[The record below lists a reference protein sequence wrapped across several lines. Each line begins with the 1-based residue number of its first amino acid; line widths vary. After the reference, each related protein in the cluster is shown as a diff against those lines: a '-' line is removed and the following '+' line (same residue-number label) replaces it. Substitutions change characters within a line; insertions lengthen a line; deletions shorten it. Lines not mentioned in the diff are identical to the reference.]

1 MLALGVLV
9 VGVLV
14 GTGSVSTFAVEHRSG
29 HLVGGFLGVV
39 VVLRRLAAGPALV
52 LVVVGTCARGAAPRV
67 HLAARVLAL
76 RCWVRAAAFSS
87 CCSHW

>member
-1 MLALGVLV
+1 MALGVVV

-14 GTGSVSTFAVEHRSG
+14 GTGSVSTFAVEHRG
-29 HLVGGFLGVV
+29 GRVVVGFLGMV
-39 VVLRRLAAGPALV
+39 VVLRRLAGGSALV
-52 LVVVGTCARGAAPRV
+52 LVVVGTCARGTAPRV

-87 CCSHW
+87 CWSHW